1 MRYFPCSVPFC
12 LFFAILAT
20 LCYDVPMKKNL
31 LALFVGIILAS
42 TTVPSLVLAQETPA
56 QVQDTTQQPTSLL
69 PSDAAT
75 GIPDGYSID
84 CIRFLKRPELR
95 KEVSG
100 DITIKGN
107 DTTKKISFLD
117 AKGKVVT
124 DKTKLSSFSISAR
137 GTALSCGIKTGR
149 IDMWLI
155 PYYLV
160 RVIDFGLLLAGL
172 LSVLFIIIG
181 GYHMI
186 IGSYTEDKEKGKK
199 TILYA
204 LGGLVLCLL
213 AYTIVNLILLFVTA

>member
-1 MRYFPCSVPFC
+1 
-12 LFFAILAT
+12 
-20 LCYDVPMKKNL
+20 MKKNL
-31 LALFVGIILAS
+31 LALFVGIMLVATFI
-42 TTVPSLVLAQETPA
+42 PSLVLAQETPV
-56 QVQDTTQQPTSLL
+56 QVQDTTRQPTSLL

-75 GIPDGYSID
+75 GIPTGYSID

-100 DITIKGN
+100 DITINAN

-117 AKGKVVT
+117 PLGKIVAA
-124 DKTKLSSFSISAR
+124 DKLSDFSISAR

-186 IGSYTEDKEKGKK
+186 VGSYTEDKEKGKK

-204 LGGLVLCLL
+204 MGGLVLCLL